1 MVFNLN
7 ISSRRILN
15 AAFSIAVA
23 LSGFLM
29 SCSQIEQA
37 TPAVGYL
44 HFNTLAVDVTVEGL
58 ELTKASVPAAA
69 VPTADDFTYVITN
82 KADGLKYYN
91 KKGLPTEPIALPLG
105 EYKVD
110 IVFGANQFNQ
120 AYYVDSKDNV
130 LIQENQPAIVEFDK
144 VPLANAMV
152 AVTLPDMTGH
162 MEVTSITLS
171 DGVSTISVE
180 SGEYYFVPVGRT
192 ITAFFSGTNSL
203 GESKSVS
210 ISVGTPEAQHA
221 YNVVCN
227 LDLPSFT
234 FAEQS
239 SGAIAGRLYLTELAS
254 LGDGLD
260 ASKIEYQ
267 ISADGGSSW
276 KPVVPAAKAGYWV
289 INQTKDGSAL
299 LSDGTSY
306 QIRAVYGGMVTGA
319 WSFTPSMPSS
329 TVSSA
334 SISHTYKSQS
344 FSGLAQPL
352 SVLTGTAVTSN
363 GSDMTYPAIVS
374 DLISEKGSRGV
385 ELVNANGDLVR
396 TIGGKETGSMSTVG
410 DWIYLPQGTYTLK
423 PYFSIG
429 DDKIYLSSLSATS
442 PAPEFTVTAYAETSY
457 SRYLNYKNGLS
468 GYTLNLANT
477 DGTAE
482 KIMGIRGIISISDEV
497 LSKNTGLIKDVTLK
511 YGDSS
516 MLSSGTAVTSSV
528 WYPNTVASKVSDTNW
543 ELTGRSWGSH
553 TLSASFTF
561 DGVAAKSSTD
571 QNSIVST
578 VACHITGLPYSY
590 DFYNKN
596 VNTLN
601 TDGWTTHNVEY
612 EYQTSSNNKCTIQN
626 DGSNGYVISP
636 AYFIPSGASVSLQY
650 SIEAQYYRAWA
661 INVSSKSIE
670 LRVGATSSTG
680 SVASSYNTYTCNG
693 SNKTGGSFTSYTNI
707 DSSRPQSLT
716 LTNSQRYVSIHHNNA
731 NVSAQVDYLA
741 IYGFVLK
748 YL

>member
-23 LSGFLM
+23 LSEFLM

-110 IVFGANQFNQ
+110 IIFGANQFNQ
-120 AYYVDSKDNV
+120 AYYADSKDNV
-130 LIQENQPAIVEFDK
+130 LIQKNQPAIVEFDK

-267 ISADGGSSW
+267 ISSDGGQSW
-276 KPVVPAAKAGYWV
+276 NDVSPELKDGYWV
-289 INQTKDGSAL
+289 ISKTKDGTAL

-306 QIRAVYGGMVTGA
+306 QIRAVYGGLVAGP
-319 WSFTPSMPSS
+319 WNFTPSMPSS
-329 TVSSA
+329 TVSSV
-334 SISHTYKSQS
+334 SISHTYKSTS
-344 FSGLAQPL
+344 FTGLAQPL

-363 GSDMTYPAIVS
+363 GSDMKYPAIVS
-374 DLISEKGSRGV
+374 DLISTKGSRGV
-385 ELVNANGDLVR
+385 ELVNANGDVVR
-396 TIGGKETGSMSTVG
+396 SIVGKETGSMSTFG
-410 DWIYLPQGTYTLK
+410 DWIYLPKGTYTVK
-423 PYFSIG
+423 TYFGIG

-468 GYTLNLANT
+468 GYTLAKANT
-477 DGTAE
+477 TGSGDKVMDIKGVATVSDQILSNSHYSDMISAELTYDG
-482 KIMGIRGIISISDEV
+482 
-497 LSKNTGLIKDVTLK
+497 L
-511 YGDSS
+511 S
-516 MLSSGTAVTSSV
+516 MLKTSVVTTGTFV
-528 WYPNTVASKVSDTNW
+528 PNTLASNSSIDGNISM
-543 ELTGRSWGSH
+543 LDGDDIINQAWGVH
-553 TLSASFTF
+553 YVRAAFRF
-561 DGVAAKSSTD
+561 DGVDAIPSELPCHVTGIPLTAEPPTENVWSRNGGGSWNTDFARLSNGGGAA
-571 QNSIVST
+571 SITSKNFHVPANIPVTVST
-578 VACHITGLPYSY
+578 KAIANPEKSTIGTT
-590 DFYNKN
+590 F
-596 VNTLN
+596 TL
-601 TDGWTTHNVEY
+601 
-612 EYQTSSNNKCTIQN
+612 SL
-626 DGSNGYVISP
+626 GSEQLFS
-636 AYFIPSGASVSLQY
+636 ATAKDMSWFQYFSQE
-650 SIEAQYYRAWA
+650 IEASTEST
-661 INVSSKSIE
+661 VTSDKKSI
-670 LRVGATSSTG
+670 
-680 SVASSYNTYTCNG
+680 TCN
-693 SNKTGGSFTSYTNI
+693 NSYGLGNTC
-707 DSSRPQSLT
+707 S
-716 LTNSQRYVSIHHNNA
+716 YVYY
-731 NVSAQVDYLA
+731 VK
-741 IYGFVLK
+741 VL
-748 YL
+748 YR